1 MKNREEIRSEF
12 IALLAPFV
20 NLRSDQ
26 PITESASLVD
36 DLNLNSA
43 RFVDIILEAEE
54 RFNISI
60 DDAAADRMRTVG
72 DAIDVIVDKSGGPVR
87 SQTALFS

>member
-1 MKNREEIRSEF
+1 MNNREEIRSEF

-20 NLRSDQ
+20 NRRADQ
-26 PITESASLVD
+26 PIPESASLIG

-43 RFVDIILEAEE
+43 RFVDIILETEE

-60 DDAAADRMRTVG
+60 DDASADRMRTVG
-72 DAIDVIVDKSGGPVR
+72 DAIDVILEKSGGPVR
-87 SQTALFS
+87 SRTALSS